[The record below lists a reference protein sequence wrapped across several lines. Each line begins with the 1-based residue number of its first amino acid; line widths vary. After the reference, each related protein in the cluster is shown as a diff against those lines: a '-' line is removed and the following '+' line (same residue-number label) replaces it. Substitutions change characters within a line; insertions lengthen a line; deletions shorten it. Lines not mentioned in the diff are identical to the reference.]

1 MLHSGPR
8 GQGCALATTGTT
20 RELGYPAPMGKLT
33 AGGLLARNTAWNLG
47 GRVAPV
53 LVALF
58 ALPPLIAGLGA
69 ERFGFLTLAW
79 LVIGYFNLFDL
90 GLGRALTQSI
100 AERLGQGR
108 EEEIPGLV
116 RTTLLAMLLLGAA
129 GAAVLASLSPWLVR
143 TVIRV
148 PTALRGEAGWAL
160 ILLAASVPLVIST
173 AGLRGILE
181 AYQRFGPLNMI
192 NAVLGSFTYVGPL
205 LVLPVSRSLI
215 AIVGVLLFGR
225 LAMLLAYLALC
236 LGTLPGLRARA
247 GRAPGLIGPL
257 LRFGGWM
264 TVTNTIGP
272 LMVTFDRF
280 VIGATVSMAAVAYYA
295 TPYEVATKLW
305 IIPHA
310 LVGVLFPAFATS
322 FAQGGQ
328 RAVVIFNQSIKV
340 VYLALLPAVLAII
353 LLGKEGLGLWL
364 GDEFARQSTG
374 PLQWLTVGVFL
385 NSLATIPFVLIQAAG
400 RPDLTAKFH
409 MVELAIYAP
418 LLWLLIGR
426 YGIEGAAIAWA
437 TRTGIDAVFMM
448 VLSQRYLA
456 DGNPSPRRLW
466 FVAGVAFPALLIALR
481 PAALEVRTLVL
492 LFAVPVLAAVAWYWV
507 LTEDERAALG
517 GILIRKC
524 RVGKASVS
532 SDEAHWA
539 RGGYAKHVDHS
550 VREGTADNGNDE
562 VCEFELFA

>member
-1 MLHSGPR
+1 M
-8 GQGCALATTGTT
+8 AATGTT
-20 RELGYPAPMGKLT
+20 REFGHPAPGKLT

-47 GRVAPV
+47 GRVAPL

-90 GLGRALTQSI
+90 GLGRALTHSI

-116 RTTLLAMLLLGAA
+116 RTTLLAMLLLGAT

-143 TVIRV
+143 TVIGV

-160 ILLAASVPLVIST
+160 MLLAASVPLVIITS
-173 AGLRGILE
+173 GLRGILE

-192 NAVLGSFTYVGPL
+192 NSVLGSFTYVGPL
-205 LVLPVSRSLI
+205 LVLPFSRSLI
-215 AIVGVLLFGR
+215 AIIGVLLFGR
-225 LAMLLAYLALC
+225 LAMCLAYLTLS
-236 LGTLPGLRARA
+236 LGTLPALRMGPDVR
-247 GRAPGLIGPL
+247 PDLIGPL

-264 TVTNTIGP
+264 TLSNIISP
-272 LMVTFDRF
+272 LMVSFDRL

-295 TPYEVATKLW
+295 TPYEVVTKLW

-310 LVGVLFPAFATS
+310 LVSVLFPAFATAL
-322 FAQGGQ
+322 AQGGE
-328 RAVVIFNQSIKV
+328 RAVVLFNRGIKV
-340 VYLALLPAVLAII
+340 VYLALLPAVLVII

-374 PLQWLTVGVFL
+374 PLQWLAVGVFV
-385 NSLATIPFVLIQAAG
+385 NSVTTIPFVLIQAAG
-400 RPDLTAKFH
+400 QPDLTAKFH
-409 MVELAIYAP
+409 IVELAIYAP

-437 TRTGIDAVFMM
+437 TRIGIDSVFLM
-448 VLSQRYLA
+448 VFSQRYLA
-456 DGNPSPRRLW
+456 DGNPSARPLW
-466 FVAGVAFPALLIALR
+466 FVAGAAFPALLIALR
-481 PAALEVRTLVL
+481 PAALEVRALIL

-524 RVGKASVS
+524 CVGKASVS

-550 VREGTADNGNDE
+550 VRDGRADDGNGKP
-562 VCEFELFA
+562 CESELLFE